1 MLKDILTDDWKK
13 AMVSKD
19 FVARDAIQM
28 VRTSILNF
36 EKNSLTVANDSDIIE
51 IISKELK
58 KRRDSY
64 QEYQKSGRED
74 LISNLKREI
83 DILLKYLP
91 KQLSTDELNEIVRSA
106 ISEANASTVKDMGK
120 VMGLVAP
127 KIKGIADTK
136 MVSEIVKSMLNIN

>member
-127 KIKGIADTK
+127 KIKGRADTK